1 MNKYQAVC
9 LDLDGTLFG
18 KDSTISQKNKEVL
31 KACLDKGIQVYFVSG
46 RPYFFTK
53 YQASL
58 VDERVQVI
66 SSNGGCYDKGDTI
79 VKKCIPQKCL
89 AEIIDC
95 LKETK
100 SPAFFKSKDT
110 IYAHEDYDARFMY
123 DEWRELPQFPYT
135 KSYPNLSWE
144 ELKDK
149 TKDIVK
155 ILIYDTDKVL
165 LRKLRQRIEGID
177 GITVASYNEISFD
190 VNAANVNKGNAIK
203 DVMEYRKIPL
213 ANVLAIGD
221 GENDMAMFAVAGHT
235 IAMCNAKASIQ
246 KLCDEVSALSNE
258 DDGVSEILQ
267 EYFLRQ

>member
-58 VDERVQVI
+58 VDERGEVI
-66 SSNGGCYDKGDTI
+66 SGNGGCYDKGDTI
-79 VKKCIPQKCL
+79 VEKCIPQKCL

-110 IYAHEDYDARFMY
+110 IYAHEAYDARFMY
-123 DEWRELPQFPYT
+123 DEWVKLPQFPYT

-149 TKDIVK
+149 SKDIVK
-155 ILIYDTDKVL
+155 ILIYDMDKEL
-165 LRKLRQRIEGID
+165 LRKLRERIENID
-177 GITVASYNEISFD
+177 EIAVSSYNDISFD
-190 VNAANVNKGNAIK
+190 VNAADVNKGNAIK
-203 DVMEYRKIPL
+203 DVMEYRKISL
-213 ANVLAIGD
+213 ANVIAIGD
-221 GENDMAMFAVAGHT
+221 GENDMAMFEVAGHT
-235 IAMCNAKASIQ
+235 IAMCNAKENIQ
-246 KLCDEVSALSNE
+246 MLCDEVSALSNE
-258 DDGVSEILQ
+258 DDGVGEVLQ
-267 EYFLRQ
+267 RYFL

>member
-123 DEWRELPQFPYT
+123 DAVSYTHLPMHRY
-135 KSYPNLSWE
+135 SHC
-144 ELKDK
+144 
-149 TKDIVK
+149 
-155 ILIYDTDKVL
+155 
-165 LRKLRQRIEGID
+165 
-177 GITVASYNEISFD
+177 
-190 VNAANVNKGNAIK
+190 
-203 DVMEYRKIPL
+203 M
-213 ANVLAIGD
+213 
-221 GENDMAMFAVAGHT
+221 
-235 IAMCNAKASIQ
+235 
-246 KLCDEVSALSNE
+246 
-258 DDGVSEILQ
+258 SE
-267 EYFLRQ
+267 